1 MPIIRYHVRYAVRSD
16 GENAS
21 VHDNNVPMGQ
31 SLRALEPY
39 RQTGK
44 GWTNESRDFKKDR
57 ERVSGTQRFIGTIQT
72 QAASLV
78 TIIVRKGKGIC
89 SGLLAV
95 FTRLKRD
102 FNHHMT
108 SRGNRG

>member
-1 MPIIRYHVRYAVRSD
+1 MVRSD
-16 GENAS
+16 GENAG
-21 VHDNNVPMGQ
+21 VHDNNVSMGQ
-31 SLRALEPY
+31 SLSALEAH

-57 ERVSGTQRFIGTIQT
+57 ECVYGTHRFIGTIQT
-72 QAASLV
+72 QPASLV
-78 TIIVRKGKGIC
+78 TIIDRRGKGIC

-102 FNHHMT
+102 FYHHMT
-108 SRGNRG
+108 